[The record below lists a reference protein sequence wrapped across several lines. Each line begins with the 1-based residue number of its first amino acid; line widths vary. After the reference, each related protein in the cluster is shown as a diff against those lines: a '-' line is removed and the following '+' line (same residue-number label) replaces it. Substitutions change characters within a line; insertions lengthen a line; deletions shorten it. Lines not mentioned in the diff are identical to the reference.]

1 MPPMVMTGTN
11 SLDGSTVMGNGTF
24 VIEVMDS
31 MIDDSLS
38 QYSLIGGR

>member
-11 SLDGSTVMGNGTF
+11 PLDGSTVMGHGAF

-31 MIDDSLS
+31 MIDYSLA